1 VIVVDDGST
10 DETPDLL
17 RTLAD
22 DYPLRLVRQP
32 NSGEASARNRAL
44 EMARGDLIAF
54 LDQDDLWQPQKLAR
68 QVEHVQHWD
77 VSFTDCLERHADGS
91 STTYQVHDWRPA
103 DALERLSRAA
113 VILTCSA
120 VVARRE
126 KLVPFEH
133 VEPFGTDWLMWLRLA
148 EAGRQIGHLPE
159 PLTIRRLHEENLS
172 AGDDRYVESAY
183 AVLERLG
190 NRRCSARW
198 HLEAAI
204 RAKQRGERRR
214 ARKHIIAAS
223 RAWPMAIR
231 PGWVR
236 LLG

>member
-1 VIVVDDGST
+1 
-10 DETPDLL
+10 
-17 RTLAD
+17 
-22 DYPLRLVRQP
+22 
-32 NSGEASARNRAL
+32 
-44 EMARGDLIAF
+44 
-54 LDQDDLWQPQKLAR
+54 
-68 QVEHVQHWD
+68 
-77 VSFTDCLERHADGS
+77 
-91 STTYQVHDWRPA
+91 
-103 DALERLSRAA
+103 
-113 VILTCSA
+113 
-120 VVARRE
+120 
-126 KLVPFEH
+126 
-133 VEPFGTDWLMWLRLA
+133 MWLSLA

-159 PLTIRRLHEENLS
+159 TLTIRRLPEENLS